1 LEYPIVGKHYNG
13 NGREIHKRGLAIEL
27 KPTHSP
33 EAAAKA
39 LESAI
44 KTLKRRSVQEGLIR
58 DMRRKEYAETRGQIR
73 RRAKQDAIRRSRK
86 RARTS
91 S

>member
-1 LEYPIVGKHYNG
+1 MGKHFNG
-13 NGREIHKRGLAIEL
+13 NGREIHKRGLAIDI

-44 KTLKRRSVQEGLIR
+44 KTLKRRSVQEGLVR
-58 DMRRKEYAETRGQIR
+58 DMRRKEYFETRGQIR
-73 RRAKQDAIRRSRK
+73 RRAKQDAIRRARK
-86 RARTS
+86 RNRTHS
-91 S
+91 